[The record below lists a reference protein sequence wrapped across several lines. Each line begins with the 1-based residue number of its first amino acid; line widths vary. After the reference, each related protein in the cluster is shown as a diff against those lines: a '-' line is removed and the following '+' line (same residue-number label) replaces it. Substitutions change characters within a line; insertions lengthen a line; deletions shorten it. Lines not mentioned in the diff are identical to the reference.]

1 MVPSL
6 YVVVPRRMGDMAE
19 ADRLKIAVVGSG
31 PAGFYAADALLRGAS
46 GCAVDLFE
54 RLPVPFGL
62 VRYGVAP
69 DHQGIKRVQVAFER
83 TAALPGF
90 RFFGNVEVGRDVSV
104 PELLAGYHAVLFAT
118 GAALDRRLDIPGED
132 LEGSYA
138 ATSLVGWYNGHPDFV
153 DSKFDLSAERAVVIG
168 MGNVALDVARVLLHD
183 RDELAKTDISER
195 ALVALRESPV
205 REVVLLGRRGPGQAA
220 FDQGEL
226 EAIADL
232 PGVGVEID
240 GDVSFEEA
248 PDLPQTAK
256 KNLVYLANLS
266 HLAALKPAANERK
279 ARVLKLRF
287 LASPVELVGAS
298 GHVRALRIEDNRLVG
313 AGPHIRAEP
322 TGNVWE
328 LPTGLVIRSVGYRG
342 MAIPGMPFEAKRNV
356 IPSSAGRVTNLAG
369 EPQPGLYTAGWI
381 KRGPSGLI
389 GTNKADAKE
398 TVDLLLRDL
407 DSLSQRNV
415 TTDVPALLAER
426 GIRVVSFADYRRIDA
441 VEKARGEA
449 RGKVRDK
456 LERVPDMLAAAFPK
470 A

>member
-1 MVPSL
+1 
-6 YVVVPRRMGDMAE
+6 MAE

-104 PELLAGYHAVLFAT
+104 PELLDGYHAVLFAT

-138 ATSLVGWYNGHPDFV
+138 ATSLVGWYNAHPDFI
-153 DSKFDLSAERAVVIG
+153 DLKFDLNAERAVVIG

-183 RDELAKTDISER
+183 RDELGKTDISDR
-195 ALVALRESPV
+195 ALAALRASPV

-256 KNLVYLANLS
+256 KNLVYLS
-266 HLAALKPAANERK
+266 QLASLKAAAKDRK

-287 LASPVELVGAS
+287 LASPVELLGAA

-322 TGNVWE
+322 TGKVWE

-342 MAIPGMPFEAKRNV
+342 MAIPGMPFDAKRNV

-398 TVDLLLRDL
+398 TVDLLLRDAEAL
-407 DSLSQRNV
+407 SLRKL
-415 TTDVPALLAER
+415 TTDVPALLAGR
-426 GIRVVSFADYRRIDA
+426 GVCAVSFADYRKIDA
-441 VEKARGEA
+441 LEKARGEA

-456 LERVPDMLAAAFPK
+456 LTRVSEMLAAAFPK

>member
-1 MVPSL
+1 
-6 YVVVPRRMGDMAE
+6 MAE

-104 PELLAGYHAVLFAT
+104 TELLAGYHAVLFAT

-153 DSKFDLSAERAVVIG
+153 DSHFDLGAERAVVVG

-183 RDELAKTDISER
+183 RDELAKTDISDR
-195 ALVALRESPV
+195 ALSALRESPV

-232 PGVGVEID
+232 PGVAVEID

-248 PDLPQTAK
+248 PDLPQTAR
-256 KNLVYLANLS
+256 KNLVYLS
-266 HLAALKPAANERK
+266 HLASLKAAGSGRPE
-279 ARVLKLRF
+279 RVLKLRF

-322 TGNVWE
+322 TGRIWE

-398 TVDLLLRDL
+398 TVDLLLRDAEA
-407 DSLSQRNV
+407 LSRRPV
-415 TTDVPALLAER
+415 TLDVPRLLEER
-426 GIRVVSFADYRRIDA
+426 GTVLVSFADYRKIDA
-441 VEKARGEA
+441 IEKARGEA

-456 LERVPDMLAAAFPK
+456 LERVSDMLAAAFPK

>member
-1 MVPSL
+1 MT
-6 YVVVPRRMGDMAE
+6 E

-31 PAGFYAADALLRGAS
+31 PAGFYAADALLRAAPP
-46 GCAVDLFE
+46 CAVDLYE

-69 DHQGIKRVQVAFER
+69 DHQGIKRVQAAFER
-83 TAALPGF
+83 TAAQPGF
-90 RFFGNVEVGRDVSV
+90 RFFGNVEVGRDVNV
-104 PELLAGYHAVLFAT
+104 EELLKGYHAALFAT
-118 GAALDRRLDIPGED
+118 GAALDRSLDIPGEE

-138 ATSLVGWYNGHPDFV
+138 ATSFVGWYNGHPDFV
-153 DSKFDLSAERAVVIG
+153 DAQFSLQAERAVVVG

-183 RDELAKTDISER
+183 RDELAKTDISDA
-195 ALVALRESPV
+195 ALRALRESPV
-205 REVVLLGRRGPGQAA
+205 REVVLLGRRGPAQAA

-232 PGVGVEID
+232 PGVGIEVD
-240 GDVSFEEA
+240 GDVSFADEA
-248 PDLPQTAK
+248 DLPAPAR
-256 KNLVYLANLS
+256 KNLAYLARLK
-266 HLAALKPAANERK
+266 LAGVGDAR
-279 ARVLKLRF
+279 RVLKLRF
-287 LASPVELVGAS
+287 LASPVELLGVS
-298 GHVRALRIEDNRLVG
+298 GRVRTLRIEDNRLVG

-322 TGNVWE
+322 TGKVWE
-328 LPTGLVIRSVGYRG
+328 LETGLVIRSVGYRG
-342 MAIPGMPFEAKRNV
+342 VAVPGLPFDVKRNV

-369 EPQPGLYTAGWI
+369 EPQLGLYTAGWI

-398 TVDLLLRDL
+398 TVELLLRDRPTLAGRRL
-407 DSLSQRNV
+407 DL
-415 TTDVPALLAER
+415 DVPELLAER
-426 GIRVVSFADYRRIDA
+426 AVRVVSFADYRRIDA

-456 LERVPDMLAAAFPK
+456 LERIPDMLAAAFPK